1 VQKDLAGFVDRFAAL
16 ADELVQYTEASQE
29 LDRRGVAL
37 AEHAQ
42 QLGEPVGAAPQVFEG
57 VVQGLRRDR
66 EGMAWIRLFLAGR
79 RGRTDAADA
88 LNQVVRQLRP
98 AG

>member
-1 VQKDLAGFVDRFAAL
+1 
-16 ADELVQYTEASQE
+16 
-29 LDRRGVAL
+29 
-37 AEHAQ
+37 
-42 QLGEPVGAAPQVFEG
+42 VFEG
-57 VVQGLRRDR
+57 IVQGLRRDR